1 MLLVIDIGNTNTV
14 IGIYDK
20 KNLKARFRVAT
31 DLKSTS
37 DQLVATLFN
46 MFMIHDIRV
55 EDIEDTIISCV
66 VPDVLYNW
74 ESSNRKLFDKDA
86 KVVDYDTYTGITID
100 YENPSEVGADRIV
113 DAVAAY
119 ELYGGPSVVVDM
131 GTAIT
136 LDVIT
141 SDGRYLGGSIA
152 PGIRIAQDGLFG
164 KTAKLPKIELKQPT
178 TAITESTSEAIN
190 AGIVIGYIGMIDKL
204 IETIE
209 DEIVERLEI
218 DKSEINV
225 VATGGFSELIS
236 QSSKYINTIEPDLM
250 LEGLRIIYERNTNR

>member
-14 IGIYDK
+14 IGVYDDE
-20 KNLKARFRVAT
+20 NLKARFRVAT

-37 DQLVATLFN
+37 DQLVAALFN
-46 MFMIHDIRV
+46 MFMIHGFDIKN
-55 EDIEDTIISCV
+55 INDTIISCV

-74 ESSNRKLFDKDA
+74 QSANRKLFDKEA
-86 KVVDYDTYTGITID
+86 KVVDHTTYTGITIA
-100 YENPSEVGADRIV
+100 YENPTEVGADRIV

-119 ELYGGPSVVVDM
+119 EKYGGPSIVVDM

-141 SDGRYLGGSIA
+141 ADGKYLGGSIA

-209 DEIVERLEI
+209 DEIIERLEI
-218 DKSEINV
+218 KREDINV
-225 VATGGFSELIS
+225 IATGGFSELIS
-236 QSSKYINTIEPDLM
+236 QSSKYIETIEPDLM
-250 LEGLRIIYERNTNR
+250 LEGLKIIYDRNINR

>member
-20 KNLKARFRVAT
+20 ENLKARFRVAT

-46 MFMIHDIRV
+46 MFLIHEIDIKN
-55 EDIEDTIISCV
+55 IKDTIISCV

-74 ESSNRKLFDKDA
+74 QSANRKLFDKEA
-86 KVVDYDTYTGITID
+86 AVVEHDTYRGITIE

-119 ELYGGPSVVVDM
+119 EKYGGPCVVVDM

-141 SDGRYLGGSIA
+141 ADGRYLGGSIA

-164 KTAKLPKIELKQPT
+164 KTAKLPKIELKQPS
-178 TAITESTSEAIN
+178 TAIAESTSDAIN
-190 AGIVIGYIGMIDKL
+190 SGIVIGYIGMIDKL
-204 IETIE
+204 IDTIE
-209 DEIVERLEI
+209 DEMVKRLGVK
-218 DKSEINV
+218 KSDINV
-225 VATGGFSELIS
+225 IATGGFSELIS
-236 QSSKYINTIEPDLM
+236 QSSEYINTIEPDLM
-250 LEGLRIIYERNTNR
+250 LEGLRIIYERNHSR

>member
-31 DLKSTS
+31 ELKSTS

-46 MFMIHDIRV
+46 MFMIHDIRI

-66 VPDVLYNW
+66 VTDVLYNW
-74 ESSNRKLFDKDA
+74 ESANRKLFDKDA
-86 KVVDYDTYTGITID
+86 KAVDYDTYTGITID

-236 QSSKYINTIEPDLM
+236 QSSKYINTIEPDIM

>member
-74 ESSNRKLFDKDA
+74 ESANRKLFDKDA

>member
-20 KNLKARFRVAT
+20 ENLKSRFRVAT
-31 DLKSTS
+31 DLTSTS

-46 MFMIHDIRV
+46 MFMIHDIKV
-55 EDIEDTIISCV
+55 EDIDDTIISCV

-74 ESSNRKLFDKDA
+74 QSANRKLLDKEA
-86 KVVDYDTYTGITID
+86 KVVEYDTYTGITID

-119 ELYGGPSVVVDM
+119 EKYGGPSVVVDM

-136 LDVIT
+136 VDVVT
-141 SDGRYLGGSIA
+141 SDARYLGGVIA
-152 PGIRIAQDGLFG
+152 PGIKIAQDGLFG

-209 DEIVERLEI
+209 DEIVQRLGI
-218 DKSEINV
+218 DRDEINV
-225 VATGGFSELIS
+225 IATGGFSELIS
-236 QSSKYINTIEPDLM
+236 QSSKYIETIEPDLM
-250 LEGLRIIYERNTNR
+250 LEGLRIIYERNRGR

>member
-31 DLKSTS
+31 ELKSTS

-46 MFMIHDIRV
+46 MFMIHDIRI

-74 ESSNRKLFDKDA
+74 ESANRKLFDKDA
-86 KVVDYDTYTGITID
+86 KAVDYDTYTGITID

-225 VATGGFSELIS
+225 IATGGFSELIS

-250 LEGLRIIYERNTNR
+250 LEGLRIIYERNSNR